1 MVWPNSARVNVH
13 LTDPAAVVV
22 SEFPDSAAGPF
33 VSVDLEPV
41 ASLLVHD
48 LAPLDA
54 LIAQARAAR
63 DSLAGMLA
71 GQNPLPEA
79 DALAAAEVLAQAGRG
94 PAVAR

>member
-13 LTDPAAVVV
+13 LTDPAAVLVN
-22 SEFPDSAAGPF
+22 EFPDSAAGPF

-54 LIAQARAAR
+54 LIAQATAAR
-63 DSLAGMLA
+63 NALTAMLT
-71 GQNPLPEA
+71 GQDPLPGAGPLPPAHTPAEMG
-79 DALAAAEVLAQAGRG
+79 LASV
-94 PAVAR
+94 VAR